1 MGIHGTMELAHQDTW
16 RSNRTISHQNH
27 KSRGLNPAFQPN
39 GPNPPRPSTPIRI
52 GTETWKSNG
61 TARPNNK
68 DKIDATAVGELDGKS
83 THLEEGGGVGD
94 IVADEALRGDADLV
108 LLDGRLVPRPL
119 HPLVPVH
126 LGRRRRR
133 SSPSVLRGSTGF
145 ARRRGGCGGRGWG
158 GCGGRG

>member
-1 MGIHGTMELAHQDTW
+1 MGKAEVE
-16 RSNRTISHQNH
+16 R
-27 KSRGLNPAFQPN
+27 
-39 GPNPPRPSTPIRI
+39 
-52 GTETWKSNG
+52 
-61 TARPNNK
+61 
-68 DKIDATAVGELDGKS
+68 

-133 SSPSVLRGSTGF
+133 SSPGGGHGIRAGLAAGRRLRRQGT
-145 ARRRGGCGGRGWG
+145 GGCGGRG
-158 GCGGRG
+158 